1 MAIELFGF
9 TIGRTQKQKEQ
20 QEKVSFTLP
29 VHDDGS
35 LDIAGTPGAA
45 YATYLDM
52 EGAAKNEVDL
62 INRYRQM
69 SLYPEAELAIDDIV
83 NEAVVADR
91 EEAPVGINL
100 EQINLSPD
108 IKQKIV
114 ENFHEVVHLLR
125 FKDTGYDTFKKWYVD
140 GRLYYH
146 IIIDP
151 NQPKKGILELRPIDA
166 VKIKKVRQVLPPK
179 DPSQPTIM
187 PRTEEYFAFNENGMA
202 GDKGGEIIRVAVD
215 SIAYCHSGLLS
226 EDRKMVLSY
235 LHKAIKPLNQL
246 RMIEDAVV
254 IYRISRA
261 PERRIFYIDVGNL
274 PKIKAEQYLRD
285 IMTRYKNKMV
295 YDASTGELR
304 DDRKHMSM
312 LEDYWLPRREGGRG
326 TEISTLPGGE
336 NLGELE
342 DVLYFQ
348 KKLYKALNVPSSR
361 LDQESGFVLGRA
373 QEISRDEVK
382 FTRFIERLRNRFNHL
397 FNTCLEKQLI
407 LKGILTLNDW
417 RNIESRI
424 HYEWQ
429 TDSQFAELKE
439 AEMLQERLN
448 LLNSMNFA
456 DDIVGNFYSKEY
468 IRKRVLKQTQEEID
482 EIDKEIEAEAEAEPD
497 EPEDDFQSFTPK
509 HGEKLSEKNELQQEF
524 VEKIV
529 EEKIVDKEKDEELK
543 MNIND
548 IFKSVLEE
556 ESDEFRTN

>member
-9 TIGRTQKQKEQ
+9 TIGRAQKEKEA

-29 VHDDGS
+29 QQEDGAIDLS
-35 LDIAGTPGAA
+35 GAPGAA

-52 EGAAKNEVDL
+52 EGAAKNEIDL

-69 SLYPEAELAIDDIV
+69 SLYPEAELAVDDIV
-83 NEAVVADR
+83 NEAIVVDR
-91 EEAPVGINL
+91 EEAPVSINL
-100 EQINLSPD
+100 ENINLSPD
-108 IKQKIV
+108 IKQKIS
-114 ENFHEVVHLLR
+114 ENFHDVVKLLR
-125 FKDTGYDTFKKWYVD
+125 FRDTGYDTFKKWYVD

-146 IIIDP
+146 IIIDQE
-151 NQPKKGILELRPIDA
+151 NPKKGILELRPIDSM
-166 VKIKKVRQVLPPK
+166 KIKKVRQVLPPK
-179 DPSQPTIM
+179 DPSQPTMM
-187 PRTEEYFAFNENGMA
+187 PRTEEYFAFNEGGMD
-202 GDKGGEIIRVAVD
+202 GLKGGEIVRIAPD

-295 YDASTGELR
+295 YDADTGELR

-382 FTRFIERLRNRFNHL
+382 FTRFIERLRNRFSHL
-397 FNTCLEKQLI
+397 FNSCLEKQLI

-417 RNIESRI
+417 RSIETSI

-439 AEMLQERLN
+439 AEMLTERLN
-448 LLNSMNFA
+448 LLQSMNYA
-456 DDIVGNFYSKEY
+456 DEIVGTFYSKEY
-468 IRKRVLKQTQEEID
+468 IRKRILKQTAEEI
-482 EIDKEIEAEAEAEPD
+482 KEINQQIENEAAAA
-497 EPEDDFQSFTPK
+497 PEGEEDQYQSFVPK
-509 HGEKLSEKNELQQEF
+509 GKGNGKFMKEDIKLK
-524 VEKIV
+524 
-529 EEKIVDKEKDEELK
+529 KD
-543 MNIND
+543 MND
-548 IFKSVLEE
+548 IMKSVL
-556 ESDEFRTN
+556 SDPQN

>member
-9 TIGRTQKQKEQ
+9 TIGRTQKENEAKE
-20 QEKVSFTLP
+20 KLSFALP
-29 VHDDGS
+29 QYDDGAI
-35 LDIAGTPGAA
+35 DVAGTPGGA
-45 YATYLDM
+45 YGTYLDM
-52 EGAAKNEVDL
+52 EGAAKNETDL
-62 INRYRQM
+62 IARYRQM
-69 SLYPEAELAIDDIV
+69 ALFPECELAVDDIV

-91 EEAPVGINL
+91 EESAVSINL
-100 EQINLSPD
+100 ENINLSLD

-114 ENFHEVVHLLR
+114 DNFHEVVDLLQ
-125 FKDTGYDTFKKWYVD
+125 FNQTGYDTFKKWYVD

-151 NQPKKGILELRPIDA
+151 ANPKRGILELRPIDSL
-166 VKIKKVRQVLPPK
+166 KIKKVRQVIPPK
-179 DPSQPTIM
+179 SYEMDKDPNPKI
-187 PRTEEYFAFNENGMA
+187 EEYFAFNEGGIS
-202 GDKGGEIIRVAVD
+202 GDKGGNIIRIAPD

-285 IMTRYKNKMV
+285 IMTRYKNKLV
-295 YDASTGELR
+295 YDSATGELR

-342 DVLYFQ
+342 DVIYFQ
-348 KKLYKALNVPSSR
+348 RKLYKSLNVPSSR
-361 LDQESGFVLGRA
+361 LEQDSGFVLGRA

-382 FTRFIERLRNRFNHL
+382 FTRFIERLRSRFNGL

-417 RNIESRI
+417 RNIQNRI

-448 LLNSMNFA
+448 LLQSMNFA
-456 DDIVGNFYSKEY
+456 DEIVGNFYSKEY
-468 IRKRVLKQTQEEID
+468 VRKRILKQTQEEID
-482 EIDKEIEAEAEAEPD
+482 EIDRQIAAEGGGEE
-497 EPEDDFQSFTPK
+497 EEEDQMQSFKPEN
-509 HGEKLSEKNELQQEF
+509 GQNLSEELD
-524 VEKIV
+524 KIV

-543 MNIND
+543 ENLNE

-556 ESDEFRTN
+556 ETDEFRAI

>member
-29 VHDDGS
+29 QSDDGAI
-35 LDIAGTPGAA
+35 DVAGMPGGA

-52 EGAAKNEVDL
+52 EGATKNEADL
-62 INRYRQM
+62 ISRYRQM
-69 SLYPEAELAIDDIV
+69 SLYPECELAVDDII
-83 NEAVVADR
+83 NEALVVDR
-91 EEAPVGINL
+91 EESPVAINL
-100 EQINLSPD
+100 ENVNISPN
-108 IKQKIV
+108 IKEKIAV
-114 ENFHEVVHLLR
+114 EFHEILNLLR
-125 FKDTGYDTFKKWYVD
+125 FRDTGYDTFKKWYVD

-146 IIIDP
+146 IIIDQ
-151 NQPKKGILELRPIDA
+151 NNPKKGILELRPIDSL
-166 VKIKKVRQVLPPK
+166 KIKKIRQVQPPK
-179 DPSQPTIM
+179 DPTNLTAIPIVD
-187 PRTEEYFAFNENGMA
+187 EYFAFNEEGMA
-202 GDKGGEIIRVAVD
+202 NQKIGQVVHISPD

-226 EDRKMVLSY
+226 EDRKLILSY

-274 PKIKAEQYLRD
+274 PKIKAEQYLKD

-348 KKLYKALNVPSSR
+348 KKLYKSLNVPSSR

-382 FTRFIERLRNRFNHL
+382 FTRFIERLRNRFGHL
-397 FNTCLEKQLI
+397 FNTCL
-407 LKGILTLNDW
+407 
-417 RNIESRI
+417 
-424 HYEWQ
+424 
-429 TDSQFAELKE
+429 
-439 AEMLQERLN
+439 
-448 LLNSMNFA
+448 
-456 DDIVGNFYSKEY
+456 
-468 IRKRVLKQTQEEID
+468 
-482 EIDKEIEAEAEAEPD
+482 
-497 EPEDDFQSFTPK
+497 
-509 HGEKLSEKNELQQEF
+509 
-524 VEKIV
+524 
-529 EEKIVDKEKDEELK
+529 
-543 MNIND
+543 
-548 IFKSVLEE
+548 
-556 ESDEFRTN
+556 

>member
-9 TIGRTQKQKEQ
+9 TIGRTQKENEAKE
-20 QEKVSFTLP
+20 KLSFALP
-29 VHDDGS
+29 QYDDGAI
-35 LDIAGTPGAA
+35 DVAGTPGGA
-45 YATYLDM
+45 YGTYLDM
-52 EGAAKNEVDL
+52 EGAAKNETDL
-62 INRYRQM
+62 IHRYRNM
-69 SLYPEAELAIDDIV
+69 ALFPECELAVDDIV

-91 EEAPVGINL
+91 EESAVSINL
-100 EQINLSPD
+100 ENINLSLD

-114 ENFHEVVHLLR
+114 DNFHEIIDLLQ
-125 FKDTGYDTFKKWYVD
+125 FNQTGYDTFKKWYVD

-151 NQPKKGILELRPIDA
+151 NNPKRGILELRPIDA
-166 VKIKKVRQVLPPK
+166 LKIKKVRQVIPPK
-179 DPSQPTIM
+179 SFELDKNPNPKI
-187 PRTEEYFAFNENGMA
+187 EEYFAFNEGGIS
-202 GDKGGEIIRVAVD
+202 GDKGGNIIRIAPD

-226 EDRKMVLSY
+226 DDRKLVLSY

-342 DVLYFQ
+342 DVIYFQ
-348 KKLYKALNVPSSR
+348 RKLYKSLNVPSSR
-361 LDQESGFVLGRA
+361 LEQDSGFVLGRA

-417 RNIESRI
+417 RNVQQKI

-448 LLNSMNFA
+448 LLQSMNFA
-456 DDIVGNFYSKEY
+456 DEIVGNFYSKEY
-468 IRKRVLKQTQEEID
+468 VRKRILKQTQEEID
-482 EIDKEIEAEAEAEPD
+482 EIDRQIAAEGGGEE
-497 EPEDDFQSFTPK
+497 EEEDQMQSFKPEN
-509 HGEKLSEKNELQQEF
+509 GQNLSEELD
-524 VEKIV
+524 KIV

-543 MNIND
+543 ENLNE

-556 ESDEFRTN
+556 ETDEFRAI